1 VSYLVGSQLALDAS
15 TILPL
20 LSWLQKI
27 CEAVYICFWL
37 QPVAFLMF
45 DLALAPL
52 KQSGGC
58 PLCKGIGSISNRLLW
73 LLMALSLVLHG
84 KLQTDRQ

>member
-1 VSYLVGSQLALDAS
+1 
-15 TILPL
+15 
-20 LSWLQKI
+20 
-27 CEAVYICFWL
+27 
-37 QPVAFLMF
+37 MF

-73 LLMALSLVLHG
+73 LPTALSLVLHG
-84 KLQTDRQ
+84 KLQTDRQCNDIASLLEMYAGWCLAVVSAPDAAAA